1 MDKVYKTS
9 SNPKGQDLIID
20 DLVDSPNNNINNNNK
35 PILKELFNKLNFN
48 VLMYKKR
55 TYKRLY

>member
-20 DLVDSPNNNINNNNK
+20 DLVDSPNNKINNNNK